1 MVPSVAAPGSSGRR
15 RPVWLPALAAIFF
28 AALTFW
34 LGQWQLGRAEEK
46 RARQAAFDVAARL
59 PAVPLDSVPEVFAP
73 YLRVKVEGVFDTA
86 HQVYIDNRVH
96 QGRAGYHVVV
106 PLVHAGGAVLVN
118 RGWLAAMP
126 DRADFPHAVPPTGRV
141 KLEGLLVPA
150 RSRYVELSAASVDG
164 PVWQNLDLERYRA
177 GYRADLPDRLLLQTT
192 PSDDG
197 LVRDWSLPG
206 PGAERHI
213 SYAIQWFS
221 LTGLIGVLY
230 AYFGI
235 WKRIHAAR

>member
-1 MVPSVAAPGSSGRR
+1 MTPSVAAPNSAGRR
-15 RPVWLPALAAIFF
+15 RPAWLPALAAVCF
-28 AALTFW
+28 AVLTFW

-46 RARQAAFDVAARL
+46 RARQAAFDAAALL
-59 PAVPLDSVPEVFAP
+59 PAVPLAEVPESFAP
-73 YLRVKVEGVFDTA
+73 YTRVRVEGMFDDA

-96 QGRAGYHVVV
+96 QGRAGYHVVA

-118 RGWLAAMP
+118 RGWLPALP
-126 DRADFPHAVPPTGRV
+126 DRADFPHAPPPAGRV
-141 KLEGLLVPA
+141 ALEGMLVPA

-192 PSDDG
+192 PAADG
-197 LVRDWSLPG
+197 LIRDWPLPG
-206 PGAERHI
+206 LGADRHI

-230 AYFGI
+230 VYFGI
-235 WKRIHAAR
+235 WRRFHAAR